1 MFVFQCVDL
10 FYVGVFLPLIF
21 WWVSMVV
28 QVILSC
34 CLFCF
39 STIIVTQILVCPG
52 QMDLVAFL
60 FIVFFFSY
68 AIGA

>member
-1 MFVFQCVDL
+1 
-10 FYVGVFLPLIF
+10 
-21 WWVSMVV
+21 MVV